1 MKVCAFCC
9 IVASAI
15 VSLSFVS
22 RGFADDKAEP
32 AGDLKAMQG
41 SWDYTTGDGGKGT
54 WVFENDKLTLTLPS
68 RKYVMKI
75 KLDENAKPNKAV
87 DFSIE
92 EGPDESAGKKTLGI
106 YKIDGDSLT
115 ICIGGAE
122 ETERPDK
129 FETEFPKRFVFKMSK
144 AKKS

>member
-1 MKVCAFCC
+1 MKINVFYCVVATA
-9 IVASAI
+9 IVA
-15 VSLSFVS
+15 LSFVA
-22 RGFADDKAEP
+22 RGVADDKAEP
-32 AGDLKAMQG
+32 SGDLKAMQG

-106 YKIDGDSLT
+106 YQIDGDSLT

-129 FETEFPKRFVFKMSK
+129 FETEFPRRFVFKMSRT
-144 AKKS
+144 KKS